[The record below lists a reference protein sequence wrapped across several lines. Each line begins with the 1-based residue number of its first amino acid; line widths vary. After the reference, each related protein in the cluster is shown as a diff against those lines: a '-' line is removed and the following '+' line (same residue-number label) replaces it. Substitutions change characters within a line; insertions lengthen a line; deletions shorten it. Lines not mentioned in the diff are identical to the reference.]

1 MKKILVFGASSS
13 KESINRRLALYAA
26 SNLSEFEI
34 VDLDLNNFEMP
45 IFSVDKER
53 ENGIPQAAR
62 DFKSH
67 IHACEAIIISFAEHN
82 GSYSAAF
89 KNLFD
94 WASRVEKNM
103 WLERPML
110 LLATS
115 PGARG
120 GQSVLETAVARFP
133 FMGGQVIAS
142 FSLPSFNSNFHVE
155 NGITDPE
162 LSDKFTAALSKFAQ
176 VLEQA

>member
-13 KESINRRLALYAA
+13 KESINRKLALYAA

-34 VDLDLNNFEMP
+34 VDLDLNDFEMP

-53 ENGIPQAAR
+53 ENGIPQAAQ

-67 IHACEAIIISFAEHN
+67 IHACDAIIISFAEHN

-120 GQSVLETAVARFP
+120 GQNVLETAVTRFP
-133 FMGGQVIAS
+133 FMGGQVMAS
-142 FSLPSFNSNFHVE
+142 FSLPSFNTNFHEE

-162 LSDKFTAALSKFAQ
+162 LSDKFTEALSKFVQ
-176 VLEQA
+176 VLQQA